1 MLPLSLEIFFII
13 IALVCYAFFSL
24 IETSILTVRR
34 STLKKITE
42 DFDESERSK
51 NRAKR
56 VLRIK
61 ARPEEFLAFVQS
73 GSILSV
79 VFAATFAGFFAV
91 EDLSNVLLDWFHLSG
106 ATSIVIAL
114 IITALILAWLLLTFG
129 GLIPKSIGLHRN
141 RAIALFFSNAIL
153 TSLSFIKPLT
163 HLPVLLA
170 NIVLK
175 PFRDKASFAES
186 RISEEE
192 FRVMLEEGARTG
204 VLDKTENELIENIL
218 DFTEKT
224 VREVMV
230 PRTKV
235 VALDIESSRE
245 SVIHKILSEGYT
257 RLPVYQDTLDN
268 IMGVVYSKDVLA
280 LIEHPDLV
288 ILYDITRPVFF
299 VPETKL
305 ISELLRELQQKKFHM
320 VIVVDEF
327 GGTAGIVTLEDI
339 LEEIVGEIHDEYDD
353 DLPAVQKD
361 MESKSL
367 ILSAQLS
374 TPDANEH
381 IESFFQD
388 FRIPVDDE
396 YDSVGGYVTKLFGHI
411 PETSEE
417 VETGGIAV
425 TVLKRTP
432 KEVLLVKFEDH
443 RNNHSEGE
451 TPNDNS

>member
-1 MLPLSLEIFFII
+1 MLSLPIEIFFILV
-13 IALVCYAFFSL
+13 ALIFYAFFSL

-42 DFDESERSK
+42 DAEESDKAKHKARS
-51 NRAKR
+51 
-56 VLRIK
+56 VLKIK
-61 ARPEEFLAFVQS
+61 ARPEEFLAFMQS

-91 EDLSNVLLDWFHLSG
+91 EDLSSVFFVWFGLSNV
-106 ATSIVIAL
+106 TSMVIAL

-141 RAIALFFSNAIL
+141 RAIALFFGEAIL
-153 TSLSFIKPLT
+153 ASLGFIKPLT
-163 HLPVLLA
+163 HLPVVLA
-170 NIVLK
+170 NLVLK

-204 VLDKTENELIENIL
+204 VLDKTENELIGNIL

-230 PRTKV
+230 PRTKI

-245 SVIHKILSEGYT
+245 SVIHRIIGEGYT

-268 IMGVVYSKDVLA
+268 IVGVVYSKDVLA
-280 LIEHPDLV
+280 LIEHPDLI
-288 ILYDITRPVFF
+288 ILYDITRPVLF

-339 LEEIVGEIHDEYDD
+339 LEEIVGEIHDEYDE
-353 DLPAVQKD
+353 DLPPVQKD
-361 MESKSL
+361 IVQKAL
-367 ILSAQLS
+367 TLAANLS
-374 TPDANEH
+374 TKNANEH
-381 IESFFQD
+381 IESFFED
-388 FRIPVDDE
+388 FRIPENDE
-396 YDSVGGYVTKLFGHI
+396 YDSVGGYVIKLFGHI
-411 PETSEE
+411 PETGEMQDTE
-417 VETGGIAV
+417 GMGI

-432 KEVLLVKFEDH
+432 KEVLLVKFED
-443 RNNHSEGE
+443 RRDKSKEGE
-451 TPNDNS
+451 IPNA

>member
-1 MLPLSLEIFFII
+1 MLPLSLEIFFILA
-13 IALVCYAFFSL
+13 ALIFYAFFSL
-24 IETSILTVRR
+24 IETSVLTVRR

-42 DFDESERSK
+42 DAEESEKAKHKARS
-51 NRAKR
+51 
-56 VLRIK
+56 VLKIK

-91 EDLSNVLLDWFHLSG
+91 EDLSSVLLGFGFSS
-106 ATSIVIAL
+106 AASFVISL
-114 IITALILAWLLLTFG
+114 ILTALVLAWILLTFG

-141 RAIALFFSNAIL
+141 RAIALFFGDAVL
-153 TSLSFIKPLT
+153 ASLGIIKPLT

-170 NIVLK
+170 NVILK

-218 DFTEKT
+218 DFTDKT

-235 VALDIESSRE
+235 VAIDIESSRE
-245 SVIHKILSEGYT
+245 SVIHKIISEGYT
-257 RLPVYQDTLDN
+257 RLPVYHETLDN
-268 IMGVVYSKDVLA
+268 IAGVVYSKDVLA
-280 LIEHPDLV
+280 LIEHPDL
-288 ILYDITRPVFF
+288 ILLYDITRPVVF

-320 VIVVDEF
+320 VVVIDEF

-339 LEEIVGEIHDEYDD
+339 LEEIVGEIHDEYDE

-361 MESKSL
+361 IEKKAL
-367 ILSAQLS
+367 TLAANLS
-374 TPDANEH
+374 TNNANEH
-381 IESFFQD
+381 IESFFED
-388 FRIPVDDE
+388 FRIPENDE

-411 PETSEE
+411 PDTGEE
-417 VETGGIAV
+417 METGGMAI

-443 RNNHSEGE
+443 RDNKQEGE
-451 TPNDNS
+451 TSNT

>member
-1 MLPLSLEIFFII
+1 MLPLSLELFFIVV
-13 IALVCYAFFSL
+13 ALIFYAFFSL
-24 IETSILTVRR
+24 IETGVLTVRR

-42 DFDESERSK
+42 DVEESDRIKHKAHS
-51 NRAKR
+51 
-56 VLRIK
+56 VLKIK

-91 EDLSNVLLDWFHLSG
+91 EDLSHVLIEWFKFSNT
-106 ATSIVIAL
+106 TSIVISL
-114 IITALILAWLLLTFG
+114 IITALVLAWMLLTFG

-141 RAIALFFSNAIL
+141 RRIALFFGDAIL
-153 TSLSFIKPLT
+153 AALGIIKPLT

-170 NIVLK
+170 NIILK

-230 PRTKV
+230 PRTKI
-235 VALDIESSRE
+235 VAIDIESSRE
-245 SVIHKILSEGYT
+245 SVIHKIISEGYT

-268 IMGVVYSKDVLA
+268 IVGVVYSKDVLG
-280 LIEHPDLV
+280 LIEHPDL
-288 ILYDITRPVFF
+288 ILLYDITRPVAF

-339 LEEIVGEIHDEYDD
+339 LEEIVGEIHDEYDE
-353 DLPAVQKD
+353 DLPPVQKD
-361 MESKSL
+361 VAGKAL
-367 ILSAQLS
+367 TLAANLS
-374 TPDANEH
+374 TKNANEH
-381 IESFFQD
+381 IESFFED
-388 FRIPVDDE
+388 FRIPENDE

-411 PETSEE
+411 PETGEE
-417 VETGGIAV
+417 QETGGMAI

-432 KEVLLVKFEDH
+432 REVLLVKFEDH
-443 RNNHSEGE
+443 RIDQSEGE
-451 TPNDNS
+451 NP

>member
-1 MLPLSLEIFFII
+1 MLPPTVEIFFII
-13 IALVCYAFFSL
+13 VALICYAFFSL
-24 IETSILTVRR
+24 VETSVLTVRR

-42 DFDESERSK
+42 DVDESERTK
-51 NRAKR
+51 NRAR
-56 VLRIK
+56 NVLKIK

-91 EDLSNVLLDWFHLSG
+91 EDLSDFLLDWFRLAA
-106 ATSIVIAL
+106 ATSIVISL
-114 IITALILAWLLLTFG
+114 IATALVLAWLLLTFG

-141 RAIALFFSNAIL
+141 RAIALFFGNAIL
-153 TSLSFIKPLT
+153 SSLSVIKPLT

-218 DFTEKT
+218 DFKEKT

-235 VALDIESSRE
+235 VAIDIESSRE
-245 SVIHKILSEGYT
+245 SVIQKIIGEGYT

-268 IMGVVYSKDVLA
+268 IVGVVYSKDVLA
-280 LIEHPDLV
+280 LIEHPDLI
-288 ILYDITRPVFF
+288 ILYDITRPILF

-305 ISELLRELQQKKFHM
+305 ISELLRELQSKKFHM

-361 MESKSL
+361 YEKKSL

-374 TPDANEH
+374 TSGANEH
-381 IESFFQD
+381 IESFFRD
-388 FRIPVDDE
+388 FRIPDDDE

-411 PETSEE
+411 PETGEE
-417 VETGGIAV
+417 QETVGMVI

-443 RNNHSEGE
+443 RKTNYEGE
-451 TPNDNS
+451 TPNDHS